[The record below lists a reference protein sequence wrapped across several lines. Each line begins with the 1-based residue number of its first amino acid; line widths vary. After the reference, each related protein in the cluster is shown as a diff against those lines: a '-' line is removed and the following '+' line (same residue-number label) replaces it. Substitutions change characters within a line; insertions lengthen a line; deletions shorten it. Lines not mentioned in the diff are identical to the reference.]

1 MFIGVCSIRIFLRT
15 RYILEFERNPMGA
28 LTTTRK
34 STGYQLQ
41 FLSPYFFSGRL
52 QRNIDKEILRIKL
65 VLFRVPGVAHLNTVG
80 IDAYACNRICSTRGY
95 LMKLMFCAAGMENT

>member
-41 FLSPYFFSGRL
+41 FLSPHFFSGKL

-65 VLFRVPGVAHLNTVG
+65 VLFRVPGGAHLITVG
-80 IDAYACNRICSTRGY
+80 IDAYACNRICFTRGY
-95 LMKLMFCAAGMENT
+95 LMKLMFSATGMENT